1 MKKSISISISVLMI
15 LGMVHFS
22 VATHYCSEMGVTSKV
37 SLSGKLA
44 SCGMEE
50 TTESCPVSGI
60 NLTTHCCD
68 DVVSFYGIDSNY
80 TPSFSVVPDFFQFT
94 FQVYSIPVGLPIAS
108 TDFVKTLYTSVNPQ
122 GVLLSTNVDLSDICV
137 YRI

>member
-1 MKKSISISISVLMI
+1 MKKSISISLSVLMV

-22 VATHYCSEMGVTSKV
+22 VATHYCSEMEATSKV

-60 NLTTHCCD
+60 NLTSHCCD

-80 TPSFSVVPDFFQFT
+80 TPSFSVVPEFYQYT
-94 FQVYSIPVGLPIAS
+94 FQVFDVPIGLTVAS
-108 TDFVKTLYTSVNPQ
+108 ADFVKTSYPSAYPP
-122 GVLLSTNVDLSDICV
+122 GVLMSTNVDLCDICV
-137 YRI
+137 FRI

>member
-22 VATHYCSEMGVTSKV
+22 VATHYCSEMEVTSKV

-50 TTESCPVSGI
+50 TTEGCPVPGI
-60 NLTTHCCD
+60 NLTSHCCD
-68 DVVSFYGIDSNY
+68 DVVVFYGINPNY
-80 TPSFSVVPDFFQFT
+80 TSSSLVIPEVFQYN
-94 FQVYSIPVGLPIAS
+94 FQVYSIPSGLPVISSDIVNSLYAS
-108 TDFVKTLYTSVNPQ
+108 VHPPGALM
-122 GVLLSTNVDLSDICV
+122 STNVDLSDICV

>member
-1 MKKSISISISVLMI
+1 MKKSISISLSVLMI

-22 VATHYCSEMGVTSKV
+22 VATHYCTEREVTSKV

-50 TTESCPVSGI
+50 TRESCPLPGI
-60 NLTTHCCD
+60 NLTSHCCD
-68 DVVSFYGIDSNY
+68 NVVSFYGIDSNY
-80 TPSFSVVPDFFQFT
+80 TPSFSVVPEFFQYT
-94 FQVYSIPVGLPIAS
+94 IQVFDVPVGLPVVLA
-108 TDFVKTLYTSVNPQ
+108 DFVKTPYTSTFPP
-122 GVLLSTNVDLSDICV
+122 GVLMSTAVDLSDICI

>member
-1 MKKSISISISVLMI
+1 MKKSISISLSVLMI

-22 VATHYCSEMGVTSKV
+22 VAKHYCSEMGVTSKI

-60 NLTTHCCD
+60 NLTSYCCD
-68 DVVSFYGIDSNY
+68 DVVNFYGIDSNY
-80 TPSFSVVPDFFQFT
+80 ITSLSVVPEFYQYT
-94 FQVYSIPVGLPIAS
+94 FQVYNVHAGLPVTSA
-108 TDFVKTLYTSVNPQ
+108 DFIKTSYTSVNPP
-122 GVLLSTNVDLSDICV
+122 GVLMSTNVDLSGICV
-137 YRI
+137 FRI